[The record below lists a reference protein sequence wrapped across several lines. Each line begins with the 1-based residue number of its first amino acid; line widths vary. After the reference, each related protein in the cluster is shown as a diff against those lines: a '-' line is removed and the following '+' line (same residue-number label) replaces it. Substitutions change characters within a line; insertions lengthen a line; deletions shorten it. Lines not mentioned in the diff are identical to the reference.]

1 VTLAPVLRCCGAAS
15 QFGGHLLFV
24 TGLDSL
30 QAHSPSVGRR
40 CRSPSVS
47 GRWGQIPHA
56 RGMASSG
63 VTLQSRRLSLRS
75 SGVRVTSGRR
85 QDVVEGAVRV
95 RAGQCLGGVGAGR
108 RGAGCTGRTARSER
122 RGGPH
127 PSVSASGAARRSRRA
142 RGAPPT
148 RLHPAARPSPRGSK
162 VPSGGGL
169 RLWCPLWGSPSVA
182 VRREDTETAGR
193 TPTPT
198 PRT

>member
-1 VTLAPVLRCCGAAS
+1 MALAPVLRCCGAAS

-47 GRWGQIPHA
+47 GRWGQIPHT
-56 RGMASSG
+56 RMASSG

-75 SGVRVTSGRR
+75 SGVRVTRGRR

-95 RAGQCLGGVGAGR
+95 RARQRLGGVGAGR
-108 RGAGCTGRTARSER
+108 RGAGCTGRTARPER
-122 RGGPH
+122 RGGLH
-127 PSVSASGAARRSRRA
+127 PSASASGARRSRRA
-142 RGAPPT
+142 LDATDPVAPGG
-148 RLHPAARPSPRGSK
+148 PSIPEGSK

-169 RLWCPLWGSPSVA
+169 RLLCPLWGF
-182 VRREDTETAGR
+182 T
-193 TPTPT
+193 
-198 PRT
+198 

>member
-1 VTLAPVLRCCGAAS
+1 MTLAPVLRCCGAAS

-47 GRWGQIPHA
+47 GRWGQIPHT
-56 RGMASSG
+56 RMASSG

-122 RGGPH
+122 RGGLH
-127 PSVSASGAARRSRRA
+127 
-142 RGAPPT
+142 PT
-148 RLHPAARPSPRGSK
+148 RLLPAARPSPRGSK

-198 PRT
+198 PTPTPRT

>member
-1 VTLAPVLRCCGAAS
+1 MTLAPVLRCCGAAS

-122 RGGPH
+122 RGGLH
-127 PSVSASGAARRSRRA
+127 PSVSVSGARRSRSA
-142 RGAPPT
+142 LDATDPVAPGG
-148 RLHPAARPSPRGSK
+148 PSIPEG
-162 VPSGGGL
+162 VEGPE
-169 RLWCPLWGSPSVA
+169 WWGIATVVSVMGF
-182 VRREDTETAGR
+182 T
-193 TPTPT
+193 
-198 PRT
+198 

>member
-1 VTLAPVLRCCGAAS
+1 MALAPVLRCCGAAS

-47 GRWGQIPHA
+47 GRWGQIPHT
-56 RGMASSG
+56 RMASSG

-127 PSVSASGAARRSRRA
+127 PSVSASGAARRSRSA
-142 RGAPPT
+142 LDATNPVAPGG
-148 RLHPAARPSPRGSK
+148 PSIPEG
-162 VPSGGGL
+162 VEGPE
-169 RLWCPLWGSPSVA
+169 WWGISTVVSVMGVHLA
-182 VRREDTETAGR
+182 
-193 TPTPT
+193 
-198 PRT
+198 